1 MATGLYLY
9 FSSFIRFFNEREERE
24 VYMAGFIVKKTWKN
38 NLPKVKLMSDL
49 KRNYIFVFRA
59 FQMYDSKRM
68 DAKSFSDVYRSY
80 GDLEDILTNNARRNG
95 LTTDE
100 INRIRREA
108 MEEAFKSV
116 EN

>member
-1 MATGLYLY
+1 MATNLYLY

-24 VYMAGFIVKKTWKN
+24 VYMAKN

-49 KRNYIFVFRA
+49 KANYIFVFRS

-68 DAKSFSDVYRSY
+68 DAKSFGDVYRSY

-95 LTTDE
+95 LTTNE